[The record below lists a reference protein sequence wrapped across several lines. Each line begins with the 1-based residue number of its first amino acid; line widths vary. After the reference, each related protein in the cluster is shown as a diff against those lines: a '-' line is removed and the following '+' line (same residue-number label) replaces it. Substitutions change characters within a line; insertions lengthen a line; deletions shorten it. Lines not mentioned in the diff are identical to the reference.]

1 EEVEDYDRLVAFV
14 ESFPANLLEDSEG
27 NPLRDSDGRQK
38 TSTKLV
44 DTKRLLGCRTQED
57 VDAFFFEM
65 TSAVVK
71 LRQAKNA
78 KKKAV
83 AALGASGSTPSGT
96 PSGQA
101 SHARS
106 LEIIEKR
113 GETGI

>member
-1 EEVEDYDRLVAFV
+1 
-14 ESFPANLLEDSEG
+14 
-27 NPLRDSDGRQK
+27 
-38 TSTKLV
+38 
-44 DTKRLLGCRTQED
+44 
-57 VDAFFFEM
+57 M

-101 SHARS
+101 
-106 LEIIEKR
+106 
-113 GETGI
+113 